1 MPISQQNKDDIKI
14 QVEDFCIA
22 IQRNSKRDFLSYR
35 IEHIENVFKRYETLR
50 DRLKPIMKITP
61 ASSVQ
66 IDRHK
71 VGALMLL
78 ALIKENF
85 ITLKSGQTYNDI
97 EIHRNIYLGYL
108 VAKVIIKDFYKVDV
122 ENQDPNV
129 DELDISEKIKYHI
142 HFKKLMMVNK
152 NLLDSISANNTSDVN
167 AAFFLSHIFYHMEQN
182 FILATKEKNLQNQ
195 N

>member
-14 QVEDFCIA
+14 QVNDFCIA

-35 IEHIENVFKRYETLR
+35 IDHIENVFNRYETLR
-50 DRLKPIMKITP
+50 DKVKPNMKITP

-85 ITLKSGQTYNDI
+85 IILKPNQKYNDI
-97 EIHRNIYLGYL
+97 ELHRNIYLGYL
-108 VAKVIIKDFYKVDV
+108 LAKVIIKDFYKVDV
-122 ENQDPNV
+122 ANQDPNV
-129 DELDISEKIKYHI
+129 DELDISEKSKYHI
-142 HFKKLMMVNK
+142 HFKKLIMANK
-152 NLLDSISANNTSDVN
+152 NLLDSISANNSSDIN
-167 AAFFLSHIFYHMEQN
+167 AVFFLSHIFYHMEQN
-182 FILATKEKNLQNQ
+182 FILATKEKNNQ
-195 N
+195 I